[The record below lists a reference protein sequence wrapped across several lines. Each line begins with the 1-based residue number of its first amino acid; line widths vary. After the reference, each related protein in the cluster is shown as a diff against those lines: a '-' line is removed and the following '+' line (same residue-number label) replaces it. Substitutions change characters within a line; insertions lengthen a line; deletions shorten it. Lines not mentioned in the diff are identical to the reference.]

1 VRATGAALEATAPAA
16 VLAASGRARWRDP
29 RVAIGLAIMAASVL
43 LGGWLLASGRQTTSV
58 LVLRGDL
65 PKGSP
70 LSASAVTVEQVR
82 FGSTASAGRYLHT
95 LPPGAVLARSVAAG
109 TLLSAE
115 ELEHGRRAPQVE
127 VPLSVGVDDLPST
140 VSVGSTV
147 DVWVVADV
155 DSAGAGSSTADS
167 AGAESVATAI
177 RVLAAVRVVRMG
189 AGPGS
194 LSPESTRQVIVDV
207 PVGRG
212 SGAPSPALVRALG
225 AAASGRVVLTRE
237 E

>member
-1 VRATGAALEATAPAA
+1 MPDAAVPAA
-16 VLAASGRARWRDP
+16 VLASSGRARWRDP
-29 RVAIGLAIMAASVL
+29 RVAIGLAIMGASVL

-70 LSASAVTVEQVR
+70 LTASEVTVEQVR
-82 FGSTASAGRYLHT
+82 FGSAASAARYLHA
-95 LPPGAVLARSVAAG
+95 LPAGAVLARPVAAG
-109 TLLSAE
+109 TLLSGE
-115 ELEHGRRAPQVE
+115 ELEHGRHTPEVE
-127 VPLSVGVDDLPST
+127 VPLSVGVDDLPGT

-147 DVWVVADV
+147 DVWVVGGV
-155 DSAGAGSSTADS
+155 ESGGAGASTAD
-167 AGAESVATAI
+167 ATGADSLATAI
-177 RVLAAVRVVRMG
+177 RVLAAVRVVRIG

-207 PVGRG
+207 PVERG
-212 SGAPSPALVRALG
+212 SGPPSPALVRALG
-225 AAASGRVVLTRE
+225 AAASGRIVLTRE